1 MKPQMIEETRERA
14 TLNPKPNNII
24 YIIGCRVDELKCIM
38 ISSENDSAFF
48 VGAQTLIRR
57 TVADC

>member
-1 MKPQMIEETRERA
+1 MIEETRERA